1 LDRYFS
7 HFIRNNEARP
17 AEKLCVSFHKSVTQ
31 TAQRIPSSDLIAFD
45 RVDSFFLLSTRLLSS
60 RVLSCARSVSR
71 SIIDR
76 DIDPIAYRDY
86 ACDKY
91 PRSG

>member
-45 RVDSFFLLSTRLLSS
+45 RVDSFFLLSTRLLS
-60 RVLSCARSVSR
+60 CARSVSR

-76 DIDPIAYRDY
+76 NIDPIAYRDY

-91 PRSG
+91 PPSG